1 MTRRLVLVGASGL
14 FGERLARR
22 LMMSP
27 DTVLVLAARRTEP
40 LERLKERLI
49 ADGASVVLEIS
60 AFDRRRPESLA
71 DLHPWAVVDTSGPFQ
86 DAGYGLA
93 HAALKAGA
101 HYVDIADARGFVAG
115 FAAAL
120 DGEARRAGRLAATG
134 ASSTPALTVAAVQA
148 LAGDWR
154 RIDRIEAAISP
165 GSSAFSGASVIRAAL
180 SWAGQPV
187 ELFVGGAW
195 RKRRGGDLLRRL
207 DMPGLGPRWVLLA
220 DTPDLDLL
228 PRRFSVQREALFLA
242 GAELGLETAAMWL
255 LSLLVRLGFMRS
267 LTPLAAVLSWLA
279 HRLSGLGCDR
289 GGMCVIVEGVDHNGA
304 VARAQWSLWAAPGIG
319 PYVPV
324 LPAAAILR
332 GLADGRCAEPG
343 ALEAA
348 GLASLGAILDEA
360 VGLNIRT
367 RIERGAPDDR
377 SFGRRLMGDGF
388 DRMPL
393 AVRIVHAGIGRSR
406 FRGHARA
413 RGGAG
418 LAALARRVA
427 GMPGPG
433 EHPNLEVEIAAD
445 ANGETWKRRFGG
457 SVFRSRLRDVGTVIG
472 RFEERLGPL
481 AFAFRAEPDA
491 SGFRWRFEGWR
502 LGPLPLPLWLAPRIH
517 ARSFARGDAYRFSVA
532 VAHPWVGLMLAYAGE
547 LGIVDPEA

>member
-134 ASSTPALTVAAVQA
+134 ASSTPALTVAVVQA

-180 SWAGQPV
+180 SWAGQPTV
-187 ELFVGGAW
+187 LFIGGAW
-195 RKRRGGDLLRRL
+195 RGRRGGGQGGSCLPTRRTSTSC
-207 DMPGLGPRWVLLA
+207 RSFF
-220 DTPDLDLL
+220 
-228 PRRFSVQREALFLA
+228 RFS
-242 GAELGLETAAMWL
+242 
-255 LSLLVRLGFMRS
+255 
-267 LTPLAAVLSWLA
+267 
-279 HRLSGLGCDR
+279 
-289 GGMCVIVEGVDHNGA
+289 
-304 VARAQWSLWAAPGIG
+304 AR
-319 PYVPV
+319 
-324 LPAAAILR
+324 
-332 GLADGRCAEPG
+332 
-343 ALEAA
+343 
-348 GLASLGAILDEA
+348 
-360 VGLNIRT
+360 
-367 RIERGAPDDR
+367 R
-377 SFGRRLMGDGF
+377 SFSPAPNSGSRR
-388 DRMPL
+388 
-393 AVRIVHAGIGRSR
+393 
-406 FRGHARA
+406 
-413 RGGAG
+413 
-418 LAALARRVA
+418 RRC
-427 GMPGPG
+427 GC
-433 EHPNLEVEIAAD
+433 
-445 ANGETWKRRFGG
+445 
-457 SVFRSRLRDVGTVIG
+457 
-472 RFEERLGPL
+472 
-481 AFAFRAEPDA
+481 
-491 SGFRWRFEGWR
+491 
-502 LGPLPLPLWLAPRIH
+502 
-517 ARSFARGDAYRFSVA
+517 
-532 VAHPWVGLMLAYAGE
+532 
-547 LGIVDPEA
+547 